1 MKIKFT
7 LSLVL
12 LLLTGFVSSR
22 AQDTLLIY
30 KAGGSIIK
38 KAVLDIDSMI
48 FYAVAI
54 PVDTNVVTDIEGNR
68 YKTIVLGAQTWMA
81 ENLRTTKFN
90 DGTPIPLVTSGS
102 DWYQLRTPAY
112 CYWDND
118 SVHYHNVF
126 GPLYNWYAVDTG
138 KLCPA
143 GWHIPT
149 DGEWTV
155 MQDFLIAN
163 GYNFDGA
170 TTGNNISKALAD
182 TILWTASA
190 VEGAIGNTDFPEF
203 RNKSGF
209 SALPGGYRNEGGNFI
224 RALVR
229 GYWWT
234 STQYSEDPES
244 SWYRELRYDTTYV
257 FVNIAKQWMGF
268 SVRCIKD

>member
-1 MKIKFT
+1 MKIKQTIT
-7 LSLVL
+7 LILFVL
-12 LLLTGFVSSR
+12 AGIVNLNG
-22 AQDTLLIY
+22 QDTLFIY
-30 KAGGSIIK
+30 KTGGAIIK
-38 KAVLDIDSMI
+38 KAVLDIDSI
-48 FYAVAI
+48 TFYAVAMPI
-54 PVDTNVVTDIEGNR
+54 DTTIVKDIEGNV
-68 YKTIVLGAQTWMA
+68 YKTVVIGEQTWMA
-81 ENLRTTKFN
+81 ENLRATKLN
-90 DGTPIPLVTSGS
+90 DGTELPRVTEGS
-102 DWYQLRTPAY
+102 DWYKLRTPAY

-118 SVHYHNVF
+118 SINYHNVF
-126 GPLYNWYAVDTG
+126 GPLYNWYTVNTG

-149 DGEWTV
+149 DEEWTV
-155 MQDFLIAN
+155 MQNFLIAN

-182 TILWTASA
+182 TILWTAST

-234 STQYSEDPES
+234 STPYSEDPES
-244 SWYRELRYDTTYV
+244 SWYRELRYDTTDV
-257 FVNIAKQWMGF
+257 FVNVAKQWMGF